1 MVEKV
6 HDHIIEELKT
16 NNRTDIIFV
25 IAALIL
31 NFIGLIANSSS
42 RENLIVM
49 FIFIALIIVV
59 NVVVEIGLLKSM
71 QTRQK
76 LLSGLIKMYEDKGV
90 DQYYDK
96 SILKAYD
103 TRYKLFMFVVLF
115 TGLVAILVPFLVN

>member
-16 NNRTDIIFV
+16 NNKTDIIFV

-31 NFIGLIANSSS
+31 NFIGLIANTASK
-42 RENLIVM
+42 ENLIVM
-49 FIFIALIIVV
+49 FVFIALIIVV

-71 QTRQK
+71 QTRK
-76 LLSGLIKMYEDKGV
+76 NLLSGLIKMYEDKGV

-103 TRYKLFMFVVLF
+103 TRYKLFMFVILF
-115 TGLVAILVPFLVN
+115 TGLVAITVPFLI

>member
-25 IAALIL
+25 IAALIM
-31 NFIGLIANSSS
+31 NFIGLIANSSA
-42 RENLIVM
+42 RDNLIVM
-49 FIFIALIIVV
+49 FVFIALIIVI
-59 NVVVEIGLLKSM
+59 NVVVEIALLKSM

-76 LLSGLIKMYEDKGV
+76 LLTGLLNMYADKGV

-96 SILKAYD
+96 SILSAYT

>member
-31 NFIGLIANSSS
+31 NFIGLIANSSA

-49 FIFIALIIVV
+49 FVFIALIIVV

-90 DQYYDK
+90 EQYYDK